1 MENLIWI
8 KDINAPELDVYARLT
23 EAQLKNKQQPDK
35 GLFIAEGVK
44 VTEIALAAGLSPISF
59 LVEERHIEGKA
70 RDILLSRPDVPVYT
84 ANSELLKSLTGY
96 ELTRGFLCAMRRP
109 EPAIISEICKTACR
123 LAIVENVVDA
133 SNLGAIF
140 RNAAALGMDA
150 VLLSPSCCDPLYRK
164 AVRTSMGTV
173 FQIPWAR
180 IDCPW
185 PGVGMNIIK
194 GHGFKTAALALRD
207 DALSI
212 EDERLS
218 EIDKL
223 ALILGTEGSGLGNDT
238 IDMSDYSVYIPMS
251 SGVDSLNV
259 AAAAAV
265 AFWQLRK
272 R

>member
-1 MENLIWI
+1 MLNLIMIDDI
-8 KDINAPELDVYARLT
+8 KAAELDVYARLT
-23 EAQLKNKQQPDK
+23 EAQLKNRQQPNK
-35 GLFIAEGVK
+35 GLFIAEGLK
-44 VTEIALAAGLSPISF
+44 VTEIAMAAGLEPVSF
-59 LVEERHIEGKA
+59 LIEERHIEGKA
-70 RDILLSRPDVPVYT
+70 KNLLENVPKIPIYT
-84 ANSELLKSLTGY
+84 AGSDVLKSLTGY

-109 EPAIISEICKTACR
+109 KPALVSEICKNASR
-123 LAIVENVVDA
+123 LVIVENVVDA

-140 RNAAALGMDA
+140 RNAAALGMDGI
-150 VLLSPSCCDPLYRK
+150 LLSPSCCDPLYRK

-185 PGVGMNIIK
+185 PSVGMNIVK
-194 GHGFKTAALALRD
+194 GHGFKTAALALRN

-212 EDERLS
+212 DDRLLS
-218 EIDKL
+218 TEEKL
-223 ALILGTEGSGLGNDT
+223 AVILGTEGSGLCDET
-238 IDMSDYSVYIPMS
+238 ISMSDYSVYIPMS
-251 SGVDSLNV
+251 NEVDSLNV